1 MRESKLSVCHTH
13 LTTNVN
19 DSLPETSDATKTA
32 HETVKLQLAR
42 VQQELEEVKLE
53 RDNLT
58 KKMQAAFK
66 ALKGTSERN
75 LGRKRKLEKKGICS
89 SRHFQYSITIHS
101 LTRATAELTPS
112 SSGNDSRSTVGV
124 RANVGQSYVRRKKKS
139 CVVEQ
144 NADVDRKVE
153 IHERRSGRTRM
164 QTEHFTPTLEC
175 KKKCSDT
182 GKVGDEAGDYEK
194 GSE

>member
-1 MRESKLSVCHTH
+1 LCVCHTH

-19 DSLPETSDATKTA
+19 DSLLETSDATKTA

-75 LGRKRKLEKKGICS
+75 LGRKRKREKKGICS
-89 SRHFQYSITIHS
+89 YRHFQYSITIHS

-124 RANVGQSYVRRKKKS
+124 RANVGQSYVRRKQKS
-139 CVVEQ
+139 SVVEQ

-175 KKKCSDT
+175 KNKCSDT